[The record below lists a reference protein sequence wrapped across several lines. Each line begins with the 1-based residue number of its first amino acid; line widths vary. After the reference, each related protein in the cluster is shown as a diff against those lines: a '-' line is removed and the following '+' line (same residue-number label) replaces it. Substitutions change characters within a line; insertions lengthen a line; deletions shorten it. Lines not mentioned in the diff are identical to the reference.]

1 MTGTSTTIHRSQRPS
16 LEITGEIQK
25 SYSSRLRISLASWRG
40 KNNIEI
46 RECSSVIGDIYFP
59 TSSGVTI
66 EISKLPELIEAL
78 KVALTEAK
86 NRGLLA
92 TAA

>member
-1 MTGTSTTIHRSQRPS
+1 MSTLANKAAAKRPS

-25 SYSSRLRISLASWRG
+25 SYSSRLRISLSSWRG
-40 KNNIEI
+40 KHNIEL

-59 TSSGVTI
+59 TSSGVTL
-66 EISKLPELIEAL
+66 EISKLPELIEVL

-86 NRGLLA
+86 KRGLLV
-92 TAA
+92 TAR